1 MTEYNDARG
10 NGGKEDFDG
19 TWAIWDEPFLQYY
32 AECMG
37 RMEDPFVTTMFTASS
52 HHPFN
57 IPEKYKETFTASGDP
72 FLKCVQYT
80 DYALQQFFRYAE
92 LQPWYRNTLFVIT
105 ADHTNH
111 SIGERYRTPS
121 GEMEVP
127 VIFFAPNGEAPF
139 EPGIDTTMIAQ
150 QIDIVPTVLDYVGY
164 DRPFI
169 AFGKS
174 LISTPADESFAV
186 NYANETYR
194 YYKGDHIL
202 LYNGGNDTPLSM
214 FNLRNDILMKENIL
228 GKNDVQDEMIREL
241 RAIIQQYMSRMI
253 ENRLTIDNDNIN

>member
-1 MTEYNDARG
+1 
-10 NGGKEDFDG
+10 
-19 TWAIWDEPFLQYY
+19 
-32 AECMG
+32 
-37 RMEDPFVTTMFTASS
+37 
-52 HHPFN
+52 
-57 IPEKYKETFTASGDP
+57 
-72 FLKCVQYT
+72 
-80 DYALQQFFRYAE
+80 
-92 LQPWYRNTLFVIT
+92 
-105 ADHTNH
+105 
-111 SIGERYRTPS
+111 
-121 GEMEVP
+121 VP

-150 QIDIVPTVLDYVGY
+150 QIDIMPTVLDYVGY
-164 DRPFI
+164 DKPFI